1 MTTKLPLMIQLELEE
16 GREAKADLRL
26 LKEVLKTYLITNNP
40 TARAILVAAVSE
52 IPRDWQT
59 EAKKWTNS

>member
-1 MTTKLPLMIQLELEE
+1 MIQLELEE

-52 IPRDWQT
+52 MPRNWQE
-59 EAKKWTNS
+59 EAEKWIN